1 MARVKRETIY
11 KPRRLSKKAQR
22 KRLEDTH
29 GLCKKLLKSNSKRR
43 RDIINGISD
52 DQLLGLCE
60 VVNNIIIGRAPLN
73 KKQFEKFG
81 RHRRELEDVS
91 NYKVPVETKRKIFN
105 QKGGF
110 ISTLAS
116 FAVPLL
122 THLLARKLK

>member
-1 MARVKRETIY
+1 MARVKRKTIY
-11 KPRRLSKKAQR
+11 KARRLSKKAQR

-29 GLCKKLLKSNSKRR
+29 NLCKKLCKSSAQRR
-43 RDIINGISD
+43 RTIINGISD
-52 DQLLGLCE
+52 SELLGLCE
-60 VVNNIIIGRAPLN
+60 VVNNIIIGGAPMN

-81 RHRRELEDVS
+81 RHRKELENVS
-91 NYKVPVETKRKIFN
+91 SYKVPIETKREIFN

-122 THLLARKLK
+122 AHLLTRK